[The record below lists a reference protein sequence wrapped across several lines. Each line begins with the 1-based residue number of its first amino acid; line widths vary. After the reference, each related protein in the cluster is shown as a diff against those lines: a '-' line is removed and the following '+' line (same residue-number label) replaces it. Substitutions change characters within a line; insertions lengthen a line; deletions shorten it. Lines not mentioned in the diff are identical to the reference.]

1 MSQDKPGRG
10 SGTNADLTTKDP
22 RGQSGPEVL
31 TEREFLFLALEA
43 DRPMGGG
50 ARYSLEG
57 VTEVSIGRGEN
68 RNAHREPGP
77 AGVRLVLRL
86 PGSSLS
92 RLHARFLR
100 TPEGWVATDEKSTN
114 GTYVNGRRIE
124 RQGLTQT
131 DVTEVGH
138 SFFLLRTYARRVN
151 EPPRDLDS
159 SDDPESPPGF
169 TTLVPPIGDRLAE
182 LRQVARS
189 SLPVVLT
196 GATGTGKEILARS
209 IHAQS
214 GRQGPFVALNCG
226 ALTKSLAE
234 SELFGHVKGSFS
246 GAVADAPGFVRSAH
260 GGTLL
265 LDELADL
272 DRAVQP
278 TLLRVLQERE
288 VVPVGSARPHRV
300 DVRFISTSPH
310 RLEELVVRGELRAD
324 LHARLSAFTY
334 AAPLL
339 CERRE
344 DLGLLLAALLK
355 RHGVSASTAP
365 RLSSE
370 LGLRL
375 LQHTWPLN
383 VRELEQALLR
393 GLALSSDGVISAA
406 QMPTSSL
413 PEPSS
418 ASAKAAAV
426 GNKARVLTAKDE
438 RLREQLLH
446 ELKSAGGNV
455 ADVARKLGKARMQL
469 HRWMKRLAID
479 PEAFRR

>member
-1 MSQDKPGRG
+1 MAQDKPVRNAA
-10 SGTNADLTTKDP
+10 TNADLTAKDP
-22 RGQSGPEVL
+22 RGHSGPEVL
-31 TEREFLFLALEA
+31 TEREFLFLVLEA
-43 DRPMGGG
+43 DRPMAGG
-50 ARYSLEG
+50 ARYSLDG

-77 AGVRLVLRL
+77 AGVRLVLRV

-92 RLHARFLR
+92 RLHARLVR
-100 TPEGWVATDEKSTN
+100 TPEGWVAIDEKSTN
-114 GTYVNGRRIE
+114 GTYVNGRPVE
-124 RQGLTQT
+124 RQALTQT

-138 SFFLLRTYARRVN
+138 SFFLLRAYPRRVN
-151 EPPRDLDS
+151 EPARDLDS
-159 SDDPESPPGF
+159 SEDSESLPGF
-169 TTLVPPIGDRLAE
+169 MTLVPPIGDRLAE

-209 IHAQS
+209 IHAHS

-246 GAVADAPGFVRSAH
+246 GAVADTPGFVRAAH

-278 TLLRVLQERE
+278 IFLRVLQERE

-300 DVRFISTSPH
+300 DVRFISTSPN
-310 RLEELVVRGELRAD
+310 RLEDLVIRGELRAD
-324 LHARLSAFTY
+324 LHARLSAF
-334 AAPLL
+334 AFAVPLL
-339 CERRE
+339 CERPE
-344 DLGLLLAALLK
+344 DLGLLVAALLK
-355 RHGVSASTAP
+355 RHGVAPATAP

-370 LGLRL
+370 LALQL

-393 GLALSSDGVISAA
+393 GVALSSDGIISAA
-406 QMPTSSL
+406 QMPTSSV
-413 PEPSS
+413 PEPAS
-418 ASAKAAAV
+418 ASWKARGA
-426 GNKARVLTAKDE
+426 GTKTRVLTAEDE
-438 RLREQLLH
+438 RLRQQLLH
-446 ELKSAGGNV
+446 ELESAGGNV

-479 PEAFRR
+479 PESFRR